1 MCNFCEK
8 FENENLPIDY
18 IKARIQ
24 GKTLTIGYDA
34 YSTDSSFD
42 AEMLIE
48 FCPMCGSKLKDI
60 EAIKVEE
67 NERIR
72 KEIIIFDLYD
82 RRNVYCKIGNEDV
95 WIKAGNK
102 REAKNKL
109 NCALNEIKCLFTY
122 RDLELRDMTQK
133 NHSA

>member
-1 MCNFCEK
+1 MCIYCEK
-8 FENENLPIDY
+8 FENSLLPIGNVDAK
-18 IKARIQ
+18 IK
-24 GKTLTIGYDA
+24 GKTLILSYDA
-34 YSTDSSFD
+34 YSVDSSFD
-42 AEMLIE
+42 SEMEID

-60 EAIKVEE
+60 EIVRVEE
-67 NERIR
+67 NERIK

-95 WIKAGNK
+95 WIKAENK

-122 RDLELRDMTQK
+122 RDLELRDMTEK